1 MKEKGK
7 INIFFLIIICVILVF
22 LTLYFSKNIFE
33 GVVLGIKICLNSL
46 IPSMYIFMVIACFIS
61 VSKIDKYMGN
71 IFNFMSVKLFKISG
85 ETFSIMLV
93 SFIGGYPIGA
103 KIISDKI
110 KDNQL
115 TSKQAQYLLN
125 FCVYCSPA
133 FIISGVAEPLWNNKK
148 IGFVI
153 YLSQVITGILM
164 ALVCSFKQQE
174 IICIKEKNTYNTFS
188 NNLIYSVNNA
198 TKAMCTIC
206 SFVVL
211 FFGIFSLIDLL
222 TMPNEYKII
231 IKGLME
237 VTSGCQIVQNCS
249 LFESILI
256 VSLFTSFGGVCVILQ
271 LISMLHNCNINFIKF
286 ILIRVLFSLVSTT
299 IVYCYILLSD
309 INLECFSSVKKYSF
323 HMYNVSPVS
332 SVFLVIL
339 SLMLLLFY
347 DKSVKIKYSC

>member
-1 MKEKGK
+1 MKEKGNIK
-7 INIFFLIIICVILVF
+7 NIFLIVICITVVF
-22 LTLYFSKNIFE
+22 LPLYFSKNIFD
-33 GVVLGIKICLNSL
+33 GVALGIKICLSSL

-61 VSKIDKYMGN
+61 VSKISKYFGD
-71 IFNFMSVKLFKISG
+71 ILNFISIKLFKISG
-85 ETFSIMLV
+85 ETFSIMLL

-110 KDNQL
+110 KNNEL
-115 TSKQAQYLLN
+115 TSKQGQYLLN

-148 IGFVI
+148 IGFII
-153 YLSQVITGILM
+153 YLSQIITGVLI
-164 ALVCSFKQQE
+164 ALICSFRRHE
-174 IICIKEKNTYNTFS
+174 VIYIKEKNAYNTFS

-198 TKAMCTIC
+198 TKSMCTIC

-222 TMPNEYKII
+222 NIPNEYKTI

-237 VTSGCQIVQNCS
+237 VTSGCQVVQNSS

-256 VSLFTSFGGVCVILQ
+256 INLFTSFGGVCVILQ
-271 LISMLHNCNINFIKF
+271 LVSMLHNCNINFIQF
-286 ILIRVLFSLVSTT
+286 ILIRCVFSLVST
-299 IVYCYILLSD
+299 IMVYFYILISD
-309 INLECFSSVKKYSF
+309 IGVECFSSVKRYSF
-323 HMYNVSPVS
+323 HMYNASPIS
-332 SVFLVIL
+332 SVFLIVL

-347 DKSVKIKYSC
+347 NKSVKIKYSC